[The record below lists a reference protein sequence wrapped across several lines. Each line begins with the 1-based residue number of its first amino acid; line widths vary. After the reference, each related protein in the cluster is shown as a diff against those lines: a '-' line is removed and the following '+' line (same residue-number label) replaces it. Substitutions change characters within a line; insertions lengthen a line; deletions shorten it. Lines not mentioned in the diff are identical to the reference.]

1 MRCSAAGERMAAILG
16 SLQTLNLSSVR
27 LLALLPIL
35 TAAVAVAVVLLP
47 AARRLVW
54 PAVTLAA
61 ANVVLT
67 PFTSGEWFYQRKEGA
82 LYDQAVARGDFSGF
96 GRLLGGH
103 DPHLLPRMTVLAV
116 ALLAGL
122 VVVAL
127 LRARAFAVGVE
138 RQLTSGIWS
147 YPPPRNLPNNK
158 GASGNLK
165 TVEQGRSS

>member
-1 MRCSAAGERMAAILG
+1 M
-16 SLQTLNLSSVR
+16 
-27 LLALLPIL
+27 
-35 TAAVAVAVVLLP
+35 AVAVVLRP

-54 PAVTLAA
+54 PAVALAA

-67 PFTSGEWFYQRKEGA
+67 PFTSGEWFYQRKEDA

-116 ALLAGL
+116 ALLAAL

-127 LRARAFAVGVE
+127 LRARANG
-138 RQLTSGIWS
+138 
-147 YPPPRNLPNNK
+147 
-158 GASGNLK
+158 GASVSRAAWAAAAGLVLLAA
-165 TVEQGRSS
+165 TVSLVQGVLLLV

>member
-1 MRCSAAGERMAAILG
+1 MAAILG

-54 PAVTLAA
+54 PAVALAA

-96 GRLLGGH
+96 DRLLGGH

-116 ALLAGL
+116 ALLAAL

-127 LRARAFAVGVE
+127 LQARAG
-138 RQLTSGIWS
+138 R
-147 YPPPRNLPNNK
+147 
-158 GASGNLK
+158 GASVSRATWAAASGLVLLAA
-165 TVEQGRSS
+165 TVSLVQGVLLLV